1 MRALV
6 AEGGGMRTIFGAG
19 VLDAFEQEGFDDF
32 DLYIGVSAGA
42 NIISSF
48 VSGQASRSLMV
59 MANSAINTS
68 YMSTRR
74 FLMGGDYIDIGALW
88 RMNEKVNKLDVEK
101 GLRNLSEKNSEFWI
115 MATDVD
121 SGIATAIE
129 PELDDWGQCL
139 QASGALPFLVKNP
152 IELRGK
158 RFLDGG
164 VVAPIPIQQAIEA
177 GASEIIVLRS
187 RPSNYRKH
195 AGFEQKFIAAMLSK
209 YPALAKL
216 ILQRVDRYNESIK
229 LIHSP
234 PKGVVIHEISPETPL
249 KCSRTCTD
257 TNSILSD
264 HLSGFKAGQTFLV
277 NGQCEKLPTLRMAN
291 E

>member
-1 MRALV
+1 MRVLV

-19 VLDAFEQEGFDDF
+19 VLDAFEQEGFGGF

-42 NIISSF
+42 NILSSF
-48 VSGQASRSLMV
+48 VAGQASRNLMV
-59 MANSAINTS
+59 MANSAIDTS

-88 RMNEKVNKLDVEK
+88 KMNESVNKLDVEK
-101 GLRNLSEKNSEFWI
+101 GLRNLSENNSKFWI

-121 SGIATAIE
+121 SGIATTIE
-129 PELDDWGQCL
+129 PEIDDWGQCL
-139 QASGALPFLVKNP
+139 QASGALPLFVKNP
-152 IELRGK
+152 IELRGQ

-177 GASEIIVLRS
+177 GASEVVVLRS
-187 RPSNYRKH
+187 RPSDYRKR
-195 AGFEQKFIAAMLSK
+195 AGFEQKFMAALLSK

-216 ILQRVDRYNESIK
+216 IPQRNDKYNKSIE

-234 PKGVVIHEISPETPL
+234 PKGVIIHEISPETTL
-249 KCSRTCTD
+249 KSSRTCTD

-264 HLSGFKAGQTFLV
+264 HLSGFKAGQDFLV
-277 NGQCEKLPTLRMAN
+277 NGQCEKLPTLRLTQ
-291 E
+291 

>member
-1 MRALV
+1 MRVLV

-19 VLDAFEQEGFDDF
+19 VLDAFEQEGFGGF

-42 NIISSF
+42 NILSSF
-48 VSGQASRSLMV
+48 VAGQASRNLMV
-59 MANSAINTS
+59 MANSAIDTS

-88 RMNEKVNKLDVEK
+88 KMNESVNKLDVEK
-101 GLRNLSEKNSEFWI
+101 GLLNLSENNSKFWI

-121 SGIATAIE
+121 SGIATTLE
-129 PELDDWGQCL
+129 PEKYDWGQCL
-139 QASGALPFLVKNP
+139 QASGALPFFVKNP
-152 IELRGK
+152 VELRGQ

-187 RPSNYRKH
+187 RPSDYRKR
-195 AGFEQKFIAAMLSK
+195 AGFEQKFIAALLSK

-216 ILQRVDRYNESIK
+216 IPRRNDNYNKSIE

-234 PKGVVIHEISPETPL
+234 PKGVIIHEISPETTL
-249 KCSRTCTD
+249 KSSRTCTD
-257 TNSILSD
+257 TSSILSD
-264 HLSGFKAGQTFLV
+264 HLSGFKAGQDFLV
-277 NGQCEKLPTLRMAN
+277 NGQCEKLPTLRLTQ
-291 E
+291 

>member
-1 MRALV
+1 MMRALV
-6 AEGGGMRTIFGAG
+6 VEGGGMRTIFGAG
-19 VLDAFEQEGFDDF
+19 VLDAFEQEQFGDF
-32 DLYIGVSAGA
+32 DLFIGVSAGA
-42 NIISSF
+42 SLLSSF
-48 VSGQASRSLMV
+48 IAEQASRNLMV

-68 YMSTRR
+68 YMSARR
-74 FLMGGDYIDIGALW
+74 FLMGGDYFDFNTLW
-88 RMNEKVNKLDVEK
+88 EMNEKVNKLNVEK
-101 GLRNLSEKNSEFWI
+101 GLRNLSKNNSKFWI

-121 SGIATAIE
+121 TGIATTIE

-139 QASGALPFLVKNP
+139 QASSALPFFVKNP
-152 IELRGK
+152 LELRGQ

-187 RPSNYRKH
+187 RPSDYRKH
-195 AGFEQKFIAAMLSK
+195 AGFEQRFIAAILSK

-216 ILQRVDRYNESIK
+216 ILQRADRYNEAIG

-234 PKGVVIHEISPETPL
+234 PKGVIIHEIAPETPL

-264 HLSGFKAGQTFLV
+264 HLSGFKAGQGFLM
-277 NGQCEKLPTLRMAN
+277 NGQCEKLPTHRPA
-291 E
+291 